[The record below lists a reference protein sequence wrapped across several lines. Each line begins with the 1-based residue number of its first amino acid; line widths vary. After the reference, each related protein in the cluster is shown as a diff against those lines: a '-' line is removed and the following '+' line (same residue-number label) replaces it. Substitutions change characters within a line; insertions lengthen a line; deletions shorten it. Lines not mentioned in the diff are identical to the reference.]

1 MSSKLVSI
9 ITRIRDPSP
18 NYLRKCLESIF
29 SQTYENFELIV
40 IFDLSGTQNDKLT
53 SAVLEKYSSD
63 YRLKIIRSPTASGR
77 AGSMNQG
84 LLNSKGDLIAVLDG
98 DDYCLP
104 TRLSE
109 QIDYMSANNF
119 GLIGSWAYA
128 IDESDRMLGI
138 FKPPSNYS
146 TIRKY
151 FLLHNPFWHS
161 TIMFRREVMEKIGLY
176 NPEFDGAEDYE
187 FYIRAVS
194 NGYRV
199 SNIPKCLVYY
209 RVRSGSA
216 SRRST
221 WRRDRYA
228 YVRAKRDAILKLH
241 CRTARDLFYFALSP
255 IALLVS
261 PKHAFNAVSSLG
273 WYADVRKLVDKLPDE
288 SYSISTYRKKRVTS
302 Y

>member
-1 MSSKLVSI
+1 
-9 ITRIRDPSP
+9 IRDPSP
-18 NYLRKCLESIF
+18 DYLRKCLESIF

-40 IFDLSGTQNDKLT
+40 VFDHSGTRNDKLT
-53 SAVLEKYSSD
+53 LAVLEEYTD
-63 YRLKIIRSPTASGR
+63 DHRLKIIRSPTATGR

-84 LLNSKGDLIAVLDG
+84 LLNSRGDFIAVLDG
-98 DDYCLP
+98 DDYCVP
-104 TRLSE
+104 NRLSE
-109 QIDYMSANNF
+109 QVDYMTANNF

-128 IDESDRMLGI
+128 IDENDRMLGI
-138 FKPPSNYS
+138 FKPPTHYS

-161 TIMFRREVMEKIGLY
+161 TIMFRREVIEKIGLY

-187 FYIRAVS
+187 IYIRAVAS
-194 NGYRV
+194 GYRV
-199 SNIPKCLVYY
+199 SNIPKFLVYY

-228 YVRAKRDAILKLH
+228 YLRAKRDAILKLH
-241 CRTARDLFYFALSP
+241 YRTARDLFYFTLSP

-261 PKHAFNAVSSLG
+261 PKHAFDAVASLG
-273 WYADVRKLVDKLPDE
+273 WYVRLRKPRDKLSE
-288 SYSISTYRKKRVTS
+288 NYSLLHVMKKG
-302 Y
+302 